1 LFPSLQFANSTA
13 YVAPGGMPK
22 LGSSLER
29 DIYKKMVERSP
40 KLLGSFLLRDGAG
53 TIYYTRKLGH
63 FVQILDF
70 IPRMLDGKGKERE
83 PSELKALYLAS
94 RRESAAALAALNSSL
109 FCWYL
114 NVVSDCRNLNRR
126 ELELFP
132 MDLSILKADAVRDLA
147 DLAAALM
154 KDFKANSKLVEM
166 NYSNHGRMQ
175 IQCIYPRYSKGVID
189 EIDAVLAKQ
198 YGFSPD
204 ELDFIV
210 NHEIKYRLGA
220 DVDEE

>member
-1 LFPSLQFANSTA
+1 
-13 YVAPGGMPK
+13 
-22 LGSSLER
+22 
-29 DIYKKMVERSP
+29 
-40 KLLGSFLLRDGAG
+40 
-53 TIYYTRKLGH
+53 
-63 FVQILDF
+63 
-70 IPRMLDGKGKERE
+70 MLDGKGKERE